1 MVESRKNIFLM
12 VSKSKMEY
20 VRIRNL
26 MIVAKN
32 RNVIYVNKENL
43 NTPLNFIED
52 ESGIKN
58 LLFKSSSLATCEL
71 IVL

>member
-1 MVESRKNIFLM
+1 
-12 VSKSKMEY
+12 
-20 VRIRNL
+20 